1 MPKVAVPVTL
11 AGMSSRGSGLPIS
24 LNSDGFLSGGGG
36 IVERSPTKST
46 SSPNVATRLPS
57 LRRTSPSLTISW
69 ATGRP
74 ALRLAARSSRSRAT
88 APAVRIGSQAS
99 RVDVEPPVASTPSTP
114 PSLPATQCAMST
126 TVPVSS
132 GENGRPSIRMSTL
145 R

>member
-1 MPKVAVPVTL
+1 
-11 AGMSSRGSGLPIS
+11 MSRRGCGLPIS
-24 LNSDGFLSGGGG
+24 LYSDGFLSGGGG

-57 LRRTSPSLTISW
+57 WRRTSPSLTVSW

-88 APAVRIGSQAS
+88 APAMRIGSQAS
-99 RVDVEPPVASTPSTP
+99 RVAVEPPVPTMPTTP
-114 PSLPATQCAMST
+114 PNLPAPHRARST
-126 TVPVSS
+126 LIPVSS
-132 GENGRPSIRMSTL
+132 GEKGRLSIRNSTL